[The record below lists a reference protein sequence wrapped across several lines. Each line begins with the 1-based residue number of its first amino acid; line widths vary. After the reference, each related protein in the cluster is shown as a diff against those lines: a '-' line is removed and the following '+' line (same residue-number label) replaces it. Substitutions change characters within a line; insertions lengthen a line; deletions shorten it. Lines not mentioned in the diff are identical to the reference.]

1 MPLHRIY
8 SVKGV
13 FSPEDKKVCG
23 MQCPKLLQEH
33 PPCFTC
39 LSIGRDAVQMMIA
52 WSSSQAIAER
62 ITTVYSLLPK
72 FYVVVVFIDVDQ
84 DSFFIGGS
92 HNDSFVRIVSQH
104 LART

>member
-23 MQCPKLLQEH
+23 AQSCSRSI
-33 PPCFTC
+33 PCFTSC
-39 LSIGRDAVQMMIA
+39 LSIGRVAVQMMIA
-52 WSSSQAIAER
+52 CSSSQAIAER
-62 ITTVYSLLPK
+62 ITTVYSVLPK
-72 FYVVVVFIDVDQ
+72 FYVVLVFVDVDQ

-92 HNDSFVRIVSQH
+92 HNDRFVRIVSQH

>member
-13 FSPEDKKVCG
+13 FSSEDKKVCG
-23 MQCPKLLQEH
+23 AESCFTSIL
-33 PPCFTC
+33 PCFTSC
-39 LSIGRDAVQMMIA
+39 LSNGPEAVHMMIPS
-52 WSSSQAIAER
+52 SSSQAIAER
-62 ITTVYSLLPK
+62 ATTVYSVLPK
-72 FYVVVVFIDVDQ
+72 LYVVVIFIDVDQ

-92 HNDSFVRIVSQH
+92 HNDRFVRIVSQH